1 MWKIKNFIGMLVRDI
16 VVYHSG
22 EFVEYFYD
30 NGFYTY
36 RFPWDFSFEL
46 GCYRFLKKEDYVKE
60 KIKNLVN

>member
-30 NGFYTY
+30 GGFYTY
-36 RFPWDFSFEL
+36 KFPWDFSFEL
-46 GCYRFLKKEDYVKE
+46 GFYRFLKKEDYVKE